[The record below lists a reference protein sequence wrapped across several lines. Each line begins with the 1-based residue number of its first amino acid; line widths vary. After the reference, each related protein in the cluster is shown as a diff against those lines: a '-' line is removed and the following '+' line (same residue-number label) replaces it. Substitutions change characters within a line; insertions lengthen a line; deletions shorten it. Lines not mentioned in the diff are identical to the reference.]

1 MKTKNPASIKKIGMV
16 SLGCPKNAVDT
27 EYLLGD
33 LVNTGYEITSHQEE
47 ADVLVVNTCGFIES
61 AKKESVDAILEMAQ
75 LKTDGNCKKLI
86 VTGCLSERYSD
97 DLLKEIPEIDHI
109 FGVGQYPRLKEVL
122 RADHSASN
130 GIASR
135 NQMNGPAEYFE
146 PFADRILTTPSYSAY
161 LKISEGCSNKCAFCI
176 IPKMRGNIRSQPLE
190 SLVTEARQLAEQ
202 GVKELNL
209 ISQDTTMYGLDL
221 RMKNG
226 LVRLLRSLVEVDG
239 IEWIRLF
246 YCYPTFI
253 DSELIEFIAAE
264 SKVCSYIDVP
274 LQHTHDEMLAK
285 MKRQER
291 EKKVRSMLDEIRS
304 KIPGVALRT
313 TFITGFPGET
323 EAHFNHMLKFLKE
336 IQFDHVGAFTY
347 SHEEGTTAFE
357 YSDDVPQTIKQERK
371 DLLMNAQ
378 QEISLKKNQGKVGEV
393 HPVLV
398 EGADLEESYLVTG
411 RMPTQ
416 APEIDGQVIIEQSDV
431 EPGQIVPMR
440 IIAAT
445 DYDVVATKVEG

>member
-1 MKTKNPASIKKIGMV
+1 MREMNKTPLKKIGMI

-33 LVNTGYEITSHQEE
+33 LVNTGYEITPNQEE

-75 LKTDGNCKKLI
+75 LKTDGRCRKLI

-109 FGVGQYPRLKEVL
+109 FGVNQYPRLKQVL
-122 RADHSASN
+122 HTADSAKTQ
-130 GIASR
+130 AR
-135 NQMNGPAEYFE
+135 DQMNGPAEYFE

-190 SLVTEARQLAEQ
+190 SLVLEARQLAEQ
-202 GVKELNL
+202 GVRELNL

-226 LVRLLRSLVEVDG
+226 LVRLLQALVKVEG
-239 IEWIRLF
+239 IAWIRLF

-253 DSELIEFIAAE
+253 DHELIAFIQRE
-264 SKVCSYIDVP
+264 TKICPYIDVP
-274 LQHTHDEMLAK
+274 LQHIHDEMLAR

-291 EKKVRSMLDEIRS
+291 EDKVKRMLDEIRA
-304 KIPGVALRT
+304 KIPDVALRT

-323 EAHFNHMLKFLKE
+323 EAHFRHLRDFVQE
-336 IQFDHVGAFTY
+336 AQFDHVGVFTY
-347 SHEEGTTAFE
+347 SHEEGTTAFD
-357 YSDDVPQTIKQERK
+357 YKDDVPEKIKQERK
-371 DLLMNAQ
+371 DELMQ
-378 QEISLKKNQGKVGEV
+378 VQKTISLKKNQAKIGEV

-398 EGADLEESYLVTG
+398 EGIDGDESYLVTG
-411 RMPTQ
+411 RLPTQ
-416 APEIDGQVIIEQSDV
+416 APEIDGQVIIEASDV
-431 EPGQIVPMR
+431 EPGMIVPMR
-440 IIAAT
+440 ILSAT
-445 DYDVVATKVEG
+445 DYDVVATRVD

>member
-1 MKTKNPASIKKIGMV
+1 MTKLDKAPLKKIGMV

-33 LVNTGYEITSHQEE
+33 LVNTGYEITPNQEE

-75 LKTDGNCKKLI
+75 LKTDGRCRKLI

-109 FGVGQYPRLKEVL
+109 FGVNQYPRLKQVL
-122 RADHSASN
+122 HVNGSASTE
-130 GIASR
+130 AR
-135 NQMNGPAEYFE
+135 DQMNGPAEYFE
-146 PFADRILTTPSYSAY
+146 PFAERILTTPSYSAY

-190 SLVTEARQLAEQ
+190 SLVLEARQLAEQ
-202 GVKELNL
+202 GVRELNL

-226 LVRLLRSLVEVDG
+226 LVRLLEALVKVEG
-239 IEWIRLF
+239 IAWIRLF

-253 DSELIEFIAAE
+253 DSELIEFIQRE
-264 SKVCSYIDVP
+264 TKICPYIDVP
-274 LQHTHDEMLAK
+274 LQHIHDEMLAR

-291 EKKVRSMLDEIRS
+291 EDKVRRMLDEIRA
-304 KIPGVALRT
+304 KIPDVALRT

-323 EAHFNHMLKFLKE
+323 EAHFRHLRDFVQE
-336 IQFDHVGAFTY
+336 AQFDHVGVFTY
-347 SHEEGTTAFE
+347 SHEEGTTAFD
-357 YSDDVPQTIKQERK
+357 YQDDVPEKIKQERK
-371 DLLMNAQ
+371 DELMQVQKA
-378 QEISLKKNQGKVGEV
+378 ISLKKNQAKIGEV

-398 EGADLEESYLVTG
+398 EGIDGDESYLVTG
-411 RMPTQ
+411 RLPTQ
-416 APEIDGQVIIEQSDV
+416 APEIDGQVIIEASDV
-431 EPGQIVPMR
+431 EPGMIVPMR
-440 IIAAT
+440 ILSAT
-445 DYDVVATKVEG
+445 DYDVVATQVD